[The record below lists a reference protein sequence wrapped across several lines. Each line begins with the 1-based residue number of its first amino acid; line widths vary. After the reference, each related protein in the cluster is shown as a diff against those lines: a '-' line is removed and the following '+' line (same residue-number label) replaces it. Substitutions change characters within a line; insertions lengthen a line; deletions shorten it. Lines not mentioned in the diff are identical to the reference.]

1 MSKRIQHL
9 LDQLLAGAHA
19 RGMSQARLAEAAGL
33 TPVGLSKAKRRGD
46 LRASSL
52 AALAQQLDLEL
63 ALIPRRKEGAAAAI
77 KAGTFFNPDP
87 DKIGDWP

>member
-1 MSKRIQHL
+1 MSESIKKLIG
-9 LDQLLAGAHA
+9 QLLGIAHA
-19 RGMSQARLAEAAGL
+19 RGMSQGQLAEAAGL
-33 TPVGLSKAKRRGD
+33 TPVGLSKAKGRGD
-46 LRASSL
+46 LRASTL

-87 DKIGDWP
+87 DKAGD

>member
-1 MSKRIQHL
+1 MSESIKKLIG
-9 LDQLLAGAHA
+9 QLLGTAHA
-19 RGMSQARLAEAAGL
+19 RGMSQGQLAEAAGL
-33 TPVGLSKAKRRGD
+33 TPVGLSKAKGRGD
-46 LRASSL
+46 LRASTL

-87 DKIGDWP
+87 DKAGD

>member
-1 MSKRIQHL
+1 MPEPIQAL
-9 LDQLLAGAHA
+9 LEQLLTAART
-19 RGMSQARLAEAAGL
+19 RGMSQAQLAEAAGL
-33 TPVGLSKAKRRGD
+33 TPVGVSKAKGRGD

-77 KAGTFFNPDP
+77 KAGTFFSPDP
-87 DKIGDWP
+87 DSRGD